1 MLGEQLTT
9 DIPFNCPLCRSNQC
23 VSVVVKR
30 PNGDYY
36 TTQFYKCAGC
46 TVMFLDPERFSKQ
59 VRYTFD
65 PKRSWSDEKPMR
77 PDALTTGKD

>member
-1 MLGEQLTT
+1 LA
-9 DIPFNCPLCRSNQC
+9 
-23 VSVVVKR
+23 VVVPR

-36 TTQFYKCAGC
+36 TTRFLKCAGC

-65 PKRSWSDEKPMR
+65 PQRSWSEEKPMR
-77 PDALTTGKD
+77 PDAMGRKPPQS